1 MEQVENEI
9 ASVNAKIARVEEQIE
24 AVENQLLAEG
34 LSRDDLVYWRRKEE
48 QLRKEEEQL
57 RNEKEIRLKHELAQG
72 RPPLDR
78 RGDAVALHKKLDL
91 LLEHALRRDRAT
103 PQYSP
108 AFVGNSQK
116 TRLLERIEKQRN
128 IKHNDTAGPG

>member
-34 LSRDDLVYWRRKEE
+34 LSRDDLVYWRRK
-48 QLRKEEEQL
+48 EEQL